1 MRVRAGEVIVLV
13 KGNVHA
19 IEQKLP
25 EIKVGVWIGIE
36 VKDIS
41 YNESGKIKF
50 YDLAVM
56 VK

>member
-1 MRVRAGEVIVLV
+1 LRVRAGEVIVLV